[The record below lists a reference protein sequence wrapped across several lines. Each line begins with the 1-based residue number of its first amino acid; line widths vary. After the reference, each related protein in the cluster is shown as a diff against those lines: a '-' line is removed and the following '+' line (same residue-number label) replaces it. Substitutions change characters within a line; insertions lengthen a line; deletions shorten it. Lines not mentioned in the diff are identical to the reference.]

1 MSLSQKCQ
9 YALRSLFELAKRV
22 GEGPVSVAEIA
33 EKQAIPPKFLEL
45 ILGQLKQTGWVESY
59 RGVHGGYSL
68 AVAPRELTVG
78 EVIRAVEGPLK
89 PVRCIAGQ
97 DGGDCPLQGKCAF
110 TGLWERAERAVA
122 DVYDSTSLQ
131 SLVDEEKAANQWREA
146 GSCI

>member
-9 YALRSLFELAKRV
+9 YALRSLFELAKHA
-22 GEGPVSVAEIA
+22 GKGPVSIAEIA
-33 EKQAIPPKFLEL
+33 ERQAIPPRFLEL

-59 RGVHGGYSL
+59 RGIRGGYSL
-68 AVAPRELTVG
+68 AISPQELTVG
-78 EVIRAVEGPLK
+78 EIIRVVEGPLK

-97 DGGDCPLQGKCAF
+97 DGGDCSLRGKCAF

-131 SLVDEEKAANQWREA
+131 NLVDEEKAATERREA

>member
-9 YALRSLFELAKRV
+9 YALRSLFELAKCF
-22 GEGPVSVAEIA
+22 GEGPVSIAEIA

-68 AVAPRELTVG
+68 AVPPRELTVG
-78 EVIRAVEGPLK
+78 EIIRVVEGPLK

-97 DGGDCPLQGKCAF
+97 DGSDCSLRGKCAF
-110 TGLWERAERAVA
+110 TGLWDRAERAVA

-131 SLVDEEKAANQWREA
+131 SLVDEEKTATEWREA
-146 GSCI
+146 GNCI